1 MYTNAGPVAVPQ
13 KKHIDCSQSPSMD
26 LSIQDLPLNPFQSQQ
41 HCKISLALPFS
52 LQNMH
57 IEMDKCTSTNGVK
70 IGLNLHSRNKGQS
83 PAQGVNPQ
91 NCYLLDAITV
101 SVGYM

>member
-1 MYTNAGPVAVPQ
+1 
-13 KKHIDCSQSPSMD
+13 MD
-26 LSIQDLPLNPFQSQQ
+26 LSIQDLPLNLFPGRNNNAKSV
-41 HCKISLALPFS
+41 SLSLS
-52 LQNMH
+52 LQSMD
-57 IEMDKCTSTNGVK
+57 IEMDKCTSTNGAK

-101 SVGYM
+101 SVKYM